1 MDSTQMCLSKDII
14 HRSLELLTQLDTMF
28 LLHTSLVPRPHPV
41 MRKNGLL
48 NQVQFLG
55 LVFTLVTDS
64 VTQHYSK
71 CFVPNPHT

>member
-28 LLHTSLVPRPHPV
+28 VPHTSLVPRPHPV

-48 NQVQFLG
+48 NQLLG
-55 LVFTLVTDS
+55 
-64 VTQHYSK
+64 
-71 CFVPNPHT
+71 